1 MTTGPRDAP
10 EEFLRALRSLRGVSL
25 RAEVE
30 LEEAPGP
37 ARIAPYTAAL
47 VAEVHG
53 SRRDP
58 DADEL
63 ASGRFVVLHDPAGQE
78 AWEGAFRLVTLVRST
93 LEPEVGQDPMLAE
106 VAWSWFSDALAGQG
120 VDARAAGGTGTRVL
134 SQSLGRP
141 APRRGAP
148 PPRGGGA
155 GPRGAAPV
163 VGRPGRAPG
172 AVRARA
178 ARLLDRPG
186 RGPGPAPA
194 RLGGAAVHRRRA
206 AAAAGRRR
214 RARYP
219 PLTGPPAER
228 AGL

>member
-1 MTTGPRDAP
+1 VTTGPRDAP

-120 VDARAAGGTGTRVL
+120 VDARAAGGTVTRVL
-134 SQSLGRP
+134 SQSFGALDERP
-141 APRRGAP
+141 ELCELELRASWTARDEDLAPHLRAWAELLCTV
-148 PPRGGGA
+148 A
-155 GPRGAAPV
+155 G
-163 VGRPGRAPG
+163 
-172 AVRARA
+172 
-178 ARLLDRPG
+178 L
-186 RGPGPAPA
+186 
-194 RLGGAAVHRRRA
+194 
-206 AAAAGRRR
+206 
-214 RARYP
+214 P
-219 PLTGPPAER
+219 PLPDGVVALGTR
-228 AGL
+228 R

>member
-53 SRRDP
+53 TRRDP

-120 VDARAAGGTGTRVL
+120 VDARAAGGTVTRVL
-134 SQSLGRP
+134 SQSFGALDERP
-141 APRRGAP
+141 ELCELELRASWTARDEDLAPHLRAWAELLCTV
-148 PPRGGGA
+148 A
-155 GPRGAAPV
+155 G
-163 VGRPGRAPG
+163 
-172 AVRARA
+172 
-178 ARLLDRPG
+178 L
-186 RGPGPAPA
+186 
-194 RLGGAAVHRRRA
+194 
-206 AAAAGRRR
+206 
-214 RARYP
+214 P
-219 PLTGPPAER
+219 PLPDGVVALGTR
-228 AGL
+228 R